1 MGPASGEEV
10 AAIPTATGTSA
21 AEETA
26 TAAAEDLEG
35 ESVLALGTEAA
46 VDVQFRNIGYKRN
59 EAVWYARGFEVVRC
73 IPLTGDCQL
82 GEALRDEHI
91 VISHLPKQDIVK
103 AGKALHH
110 AIRVIHS
117 YLGSGVPFVKIGI
130 TGNPFNRWTYYNRQ
144 DETL

>member
-1 MGPASGEEV
+1 MELSEEDLAIPRKAKAAPAAAEVQVFPAAGSASAEEV
-10 AAIPTATGTSA
+10 AAIPTATGMST

-46 VDVQFRNIGYKRN
+46 VDVQFRKIGYKRK

-82 GEALRDEHI
+82 GEAHER
-91 VISHLPKQDIVK
+91 
-103 AGKALHH
+103 
-110 AIRVIHS
+110 
-117 YLGSGVPFVKIGI
+117 F
-130 TGNPFNRWTYYNRQ
+130 
-144 DETL
+144 